1 MRLALLACGT
11 TKSNHIW
18 TKEDTTVAN
27 HPAIKEMMETLLA
40 AQVHAAQLDMIEME
54 LARQLGAL
62 ARITGNPYAAQFVR
76 DLADGLM
83 NTATPAEKS

>member
-1 MRLALLACGT
+1 M
-11 TKSNHIW
+11 
-18 TKEDTTVAN
+18 AN

-40 AQVHAAQLDMIEME
+40 AQVHAAQLGLHETE
-54 LARQLGAL
+54 LARHLAAL